1 MPYKYPRLSLAQ
13 MKAHAKKHIV
23 SEDKRKN
30 YGFLFRKFG
39 PAQSSKITSMASRLE
54 KKHGKPK
61 KPKKPVDKWH
71 QPAGFGGAWFKRGS
85 EMRHHR
91 DEREYNR
98 FLRLMKET
106 GLDKIAWGKDGEFQ
120 TPGGA
125 WAYYSKSYTT
135 ATWSDSDAE
144 MKKILKEAFE
154 FIESRKNPGQINTQ
168 NIAALALG
176 ALAAHH
182 FLK

>member
-1 MPYKYPRLSLAQ
+1 MAYKYPKLSLAQ
-13 MKAHAKKHIV
+13 VKHQAKKHIV
-23 SEDKRKN
+23 SGDKRKN
-30 YGFLFRKFG
+30 YGFLVRKFG
-39 PAQSSKITSMASRLE
+39 QAQASKITTMASRLE
-54 KKHGKPK
+54 KKHGKPQK
-61 KPKKPVDKWH
+61 RKKPVNKWH
-71 QPAGFGGAWFKRGS
+71 QPAGFSGAWFKRGS

-154 FIESRKNPGQINTQ
+154 FIESRKNPGQVNTSQ
-168 NIAALALG
+168 LAGIAAGLLLG
-176 ALAAHH
+176 HH
-182 FLK
+182 LLK